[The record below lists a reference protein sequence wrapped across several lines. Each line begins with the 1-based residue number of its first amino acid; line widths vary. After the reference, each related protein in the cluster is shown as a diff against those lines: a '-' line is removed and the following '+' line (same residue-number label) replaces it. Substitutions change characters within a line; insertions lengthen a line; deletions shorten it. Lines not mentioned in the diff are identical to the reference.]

1 MNIQWVLADNLV
13 LEPSADINRMKNVGS
28 FWGSWKTWR
37 AYQTDNVVCYD
48 RQKAEE
54 LIKKAFHG
62 ACNLYLPNSIYSEI
76 GKPPGVR
83 LYEGGFMGHT
93 VDCQEE
99 IIAMNLAGSIS
110 DVVLLIGFD
119 WRKKTKS
126 KDELQEIR
134 NQNYNG
140 LVLQAIKQNPDTQ
153 WVLVDHPGKL
163 QKDLSKLDNLGQDT
177 LQGVLKLLNA

>member
-1 MNIQWVLADNLV
+1 M
-13 LEPSADINRMKNVGS
+13 
-28 FWGSWKTWR
+28 
-37 AYQTDNVVCYD
+37 
-48 RQKAEE
+48 
-54 LIKKAFHG
+54 
-62 ACNLYLPNSIYSEI
+62 
-76 GKPPGVR
+76 
-83 LYEGGFMGHT
+83 
-93 VDCQEE
+93 
-99 IIAMNLAGSIS
+99 
-110 DVVLLIGFD
+110 LLIGFD
-119 WRKKTKS
+119 WRKKSKS